1 MKNKNLSVNSLLE
14 QLEILNQ
21 NYIWIIR
28 ESEKLLNNINTAM
41 ANEDMETVNVLRDK
55 FLELENRHNRDKITY
70 NSLIR
75 QSREYFRKKH
85 GIDLFKYFELE
96 DI

>member
-1 MKNKNLSVNSLLE
+1 MNVEELLE
-14 QLEILNQ
+14 QLEVLNQ
-21 NYIWIIR
+21 NYLWIIK
-28 ESEKLLNNINTAM
+28 ESEKILAQINKAM
-41 ANEDMETVNVLRDK
+41 DVGNFELVNTLRDK

-70 NSLIR
+70 NSLIK
-75 QSREYFRKKH
+75 QSRQYFRKKY